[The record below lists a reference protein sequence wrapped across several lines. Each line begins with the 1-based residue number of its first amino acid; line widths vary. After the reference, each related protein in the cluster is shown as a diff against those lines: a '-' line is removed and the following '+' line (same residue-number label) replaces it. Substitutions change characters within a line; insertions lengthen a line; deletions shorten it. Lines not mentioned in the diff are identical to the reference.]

1 MRLLI
6 LALTL
11 AGLGA
16 SAQAAD
22 WIAVCYGQD
31 AQYTQTINGSG
42 FFHVAN
48 GNGTYDTQKL
58 VQIHYDGNQVCAVAD
73 PKAPKAMSEV
83 AEVCA
88 DKTKK
93 TISVM
98 TIADDVGKKITP
110 QNAHVYCNARV
121 DIF

>member
-1 MRLLI
+1 MRLML
-6 LALTL
+6 LAA
-11 AGLGA
+11 AGLVFTA
-16 SAQAAD
+16 SANAGD
-22 WIAVCYGQD
+22 WIAVCYGED
-31 AQYTQTINGSG
+31 AQYTQTISGQG

-58 VQIHYDGNQVCAVAD
+58 VQNFYDGNVVCGVVD

-88 DKTKK
+88 DKVKK

-110 QNAHVYCNARV
+110 QNAHVYCTARV
-121 DIF
+121 DVF

>member
-1 MRLLI
+1 MRLVI
-6 LALTL
+6 LAAACAAFAT
-11 AGLGA
+11 GA
-16 SAQAAD
+16 SAED

-31 AQYTQTINGSG
+31 SQFTQTVGGAG

-58 VQIHYDGNQVCAVAD
+58 VQSYYNHNVVCGVVD
-73 PKAPKAMSEV
+73 PKAPLAMSQV

-88 DKTKK
+88 DKVKK
-93 TISVM
+93 TISLM

-110 QNAHVYCNARV
+110 QNARVYCQARV
-121 DIF
+121 NVF